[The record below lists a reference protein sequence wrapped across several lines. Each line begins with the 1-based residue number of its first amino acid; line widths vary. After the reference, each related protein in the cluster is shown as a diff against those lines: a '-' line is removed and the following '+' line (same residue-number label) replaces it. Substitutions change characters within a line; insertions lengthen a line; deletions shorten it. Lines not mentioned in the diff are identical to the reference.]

1 MPFTSGLAEPAPAKI
16 PAGAQAQEVTT
27 MADPRE
33 LARDLERAVLT
44 TPGETGEALRR
55 AIAARA
61 GALAGR
67 PGAGEPA
74 KASDAPAIPP
84 ALAPYVDKVARHAY
98 QVTDEDLAALAAA
111 GLSDDAVFEVTVAA
125 ATGAGLAR
133 LERGLAALR
142 GETP

>member
-1 MPFTSGLAEPAPAKI
+1 
-16 PAGAQAQEVTT
+16 

-33 LARDLERAVLT
+33 LARDLERAVLA

-84 ALAPYVDKVARHAY
+84 ILAPYVDKVARHAY

-111 GLSDDAVFEVTVAA
+111 GLSEDAVFEVTVAA

-142 GETP
+142 GEKP